1 MFTVKRLAHHLTV
14 KFVKNQSGIHDVL
27 RTHGTNAGLAQLAE
41 PFTCNE
47 KVIRSSRIS
56 SSRPPIGVLMPK
68 LRARAPHAK
77 LLTHSNEENEV
88 IKLAKVG

>member
-1 MFTVKRLAHHLTV
+1 MAGVTLNPQLPEAMLVMFTVKRLVHHLTV

-27 RTHGTNAGLAQLAE
+27 RTHGINAGLAQLSE

-56 SSRPPIGVLMPK
+56 SSSPPIGIL
-68 LRARAPHAK
+68 
-77 LLTHSNEENEV
+77 SNR
-88 IKLAKVG
+88 KCLKPLSH